1 VGVYGTASPKGT
13 TVGSGVSQ
21 VNVQSCGACR
31 FAELLGAPLVLCLA
45 SRAEHGGL
53 ILSAMRPACRDFDA
67 RPPED

>member
-1 VGVYGTASPKGT
+1 
-13 TVGSGVSQ
+13 